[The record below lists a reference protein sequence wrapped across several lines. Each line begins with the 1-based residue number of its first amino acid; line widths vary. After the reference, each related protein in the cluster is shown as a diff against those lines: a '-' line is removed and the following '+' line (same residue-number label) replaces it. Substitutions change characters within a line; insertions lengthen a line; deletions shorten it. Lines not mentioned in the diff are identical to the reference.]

1 LISVEQARSGHPVL
15 KKRGRFLGSSFDPLK
30 EASSWADRIDNGL
43 GARDF
48 VIVLGLGC
56 GYHVAELC
64 GRLGAERVVVIEN
77 DTELVAQVLGIF
89 PELVKARIIVETDW
103 LNLAANDAFRDALAN
118 VFRIA
123 IHGPSCQIEPEYFRS
138 VERLLIGRDK
148 VSFLLQL
155 KARPDIW
162 TLLDPQKVAAVPDEV
177 ISIKT
182 LQSLFADTG
191 AASRERRM
199 WRVLEE
205 LVV

>member
-1 LISVEQARSGHPVL
+1 LISIEQARSGHPVL
-15 KKRGRFLGSSFDPLK
+15 KKHGRFLGSSFDPHK
-30 EASSWADRIDNGL
+30 EAASWADRIVNGL
-43 GARDF
+43 GAHDL

-56 GYHVAELC
+56 GYHVAELRS
-64 GRLGAERVVVIEN
+64 RLGAERVVVIEN
-77 DTELVAQVLGIF
+77 DAEVVSQVLGIF
-89 PELVKARIIVETDW
+89 PELVGTQIIVETDW
-103 LNLAANDAFRDALAN
+103 LNLAANDRFRDALAN

-123 IHGPSCQIEPEYFRS
+123 IHGPSCQIEPDFFRS

-162 TLLDPQKVAAVPDEV
+162 AVLDPQKIASMPDEV

-182 LQSLFADTG
+182 LQGIFSASG
-191 AASRERRM
+191 AASRERRI